1 MIERDTFIQ
10 KFAKKCKED
19 NAAIFLG
26 AGMSVDAGLP
36 SWKDLFAPLAQ
47 ELQININTTDYQIYD
62 IAQFY
67 ANRFGR
73 NELYKKIGK

>member
-47 ELQININTTDYQIYD
+47 ELQINILKLLNQNYGGEGTYTTD
-62 IAQFY
+62 
-67 ANRFGR
+67 
-73 NELYKKIGK
+73 